1 MGYMGGWMDE
11 LIDQLI
17 EKWIE
22 SLVYWICP
30 SLNQIVSYSSK
41 SRKVGVDD
49 LFFFFFWEMLICKN
63 SYNLF

>member
-1 MGYMGGWMDE
+1 MGCMGGWMDE

-41 SRKVGVDD
+41 SRKVGFDD
-49 LFFFFFWEMLICKN
+49 LFFFLRNAYM
-63 SYNLF
+63 